1 MRVTVYKSL
10 ASSFNNWVQPSL
22 ENLELEYK
30 VEYVLKSGL
39 RQYLDNVW
47 PTFDSF
53 YQSFLE
59 GYKLTV
65 TPSIDDRISYRSR
78 TRNKEE
84 LLDLIRGYRSYPEFR
99 NETTVDALYK
109 GFANNR
115 PMTMPIVLKIGNN
128 MRVFAGNTRMDVAR
142 QMGIDPVVWVVPV
155 PE

>member
-1 MRVTVYKSL
+1 MKITVYKSL
-10 ASSFNNWVQPSL
+10 ASNFNNWVQPSI
-22 ENLELEYK
+22 ENLKIEYK

-59 GYKLTV
+59 GYELTV
-65 TPSIDDRISYRSR
+65 TPTIDNSIVYRSH

-84 LLDLIRGYRSYPEFR
+84 LLDLIRSYRSYPEFR
-99 NETTVDALYK
+99 NERTVDALYK
-109 GFANNR
+109 GFANNL
-115 PMTMPIVLKIGNN
+115 PMTMPIVLKLGNS
-128 MRVFAGNTRMDVAR
+128 MRIFAGNTRMDVAR
-142 QMGIDPVVWVVPV
+142 QMGIHPVVWVVPV